1 MIEDGTSDVAERLR
15 GILTSGDPAGAP
27 GPEALADAE
36 WLEGRLRELD
46 GETLEACADALLPY
60 FLRGDGNIPG
70 PLLPLLADAA
80 EPVAREWLAQ
90 AGSTKDPVLHGR
102 VADVW
107 QRVVA
112 ATGAGHP
119 RCPERRVLLA
129 LARWGLY
136 GATRSGDA
144 LDGSVEAARQALEV
158 LPEPGEGRAAM
169 LSLLRMALWDRH
181 RSARGAGGQWAAGSR
196 ADLDEVIETGRQ
208 VLDLADALDASSA
221 HVRALLAD
229 QWEVLRTRYGA
240 TGTAADLAELTAV
253 ARRLAEL
260 TAPGTPEHADRL
272 ADLGVCLRIRL
283 LRTGEPGVLDESIEV
298 DRRAA
303 RSTADG
309 SPRRAHRFSY
319 LGISLFT
326 RFENGGEVRDLE
338 EAVDASR
345 TALAALPAAHA
356 ERPVFR
362 ENLLV
367 ALRARSARSSG
378 TADHDE
384 IIGLLRQGADEE
396 SAGPG
401 RTHAAR
407 AGETHGQLAELL
419 LARHLR
425 TGAVD
430 DLARSITDGREA
442 LRWLPGDHAGRPVA
456 AHVLARA
463 LTAQAWLSGE
473 LVLLDEAVGIYRH
486 LSGLPTATDGFRRTA
501 QASLAA
507 VLWTRHDWT
516 GDRAD
521 LDEAVTLWEEV
532 TRERIRPVV
541 GDELFAEW
549 LSAFAE
555 PLRKRF
561 ERYGADTDLTRA
573 IALDER
579 ALDIMPAGST
589 RRPGVLVSLGASLR
603 ARFERTGRTAD
614 LDRAL
619 ALGREGVRDSTPA
632 GPSDRAGALGELGI
646 THQVRFRRF
655 GDLGDLDASVERLRA
670 ALAADEDAPRRR
682 PLLFSALSTA
692 LSTRYAH
699 TGSTADL
706 DDAIDAGHRA
716 VRALPE
722 GHPSRG
728 IRLSHLGVALQE
740 HSERHDRVAGLEA
753 AVALQRQAVEELT
766 EGHPGAPGVLSNHG
780 TALLAL
786 HQRTG
791 AVADLD
797 EAVTVYRRSLDR
809 APEDDPGRAGTLSN
823 LGGAL
828 RARYALTA
836 VPRDLDDAVSVQRE
850 ALALTPENHYERV
863 TRLHNLAHPLLERHA
878 RTRDPRDLGEAVGLF
893 VDMVSLRT
901 APAAVRI
908 RAAWTAAAMTSRWS
922 RRHAARL
929 LEAAVRLLPEVAPRR
944 LDRDDQQHGL
954 GQFAGLAADAAALV
968 LGGPGSDLMASL
980 GVGNGEP
987 ALITFAGRSPLILA
1001 GTDGSDEGEGTDG
1014 QRRAAR
1020 ALGLLELGR
1029 GVLLGQ
1035 ALDTRD
1041 DALTLLYARKRGLA
1055 RRYVALR
1062 GALGREP
1069 IRREGPTGLFAGPVR
1084 HEPPRREEAA
1094 AASPDRQELARAFAA
1109 VQDRIRALGGEFE
1122 RFGLPP
1128 TEERLRDAARHGPVV
1143 IVNVSRFGS
1152 HALLLTGG
1160 DVRSLPLTG
1169 LTPEAVTDRATAF
1182 HQALSDVGDPDH
1194 PDPVAAQAV
1203 LHRTLEWLWDT
1214 VAEPVL
1220 DDLGIIGGS
1229 GDVPPPAGEL
1239 PRVWWVPGGALSRLP
1254 LHAAGHH
1261 RDRADGTTPR
1271 TVMDRTV
1278 SSYTPTVRA
1287 LHHALGRAEAPPV
1300 PEPRT
1305 LVVAVP
1311 GQPGPRYLSTADDE
1325 AALVAEHAPGTT
1337 LLTGRDAPA
1346 GEPAALPTVANVLR
1360 RLPEAT
1366 VAHFACHGLTDS
1378 RNPSHSHL
1386 VLREDPPGTSGAF
1399 TVADLAAVDLSRAR
1413 LAYLSACRTAVVDIA
1428 GLQDESI
1435 HLTSAFLIAGF
1446 PHVIGTLWQVQD
1458 DVAYDMA
1465 DTFYRELR
1473 VRTASGLALPES
1485 ARALR
1490 AAAVAARDSLQ
1501 APSLWAAH
1509 IHTGA

>member
-1 MIEDGTSDVAERLR
+1 MSEDGTSAVAARLR
-15 GILTSGDPAGAP
+15 QILMSGDPAAAP
-27 GPEALADAE
+27 DPEALADAE
-36 WLEGRLRELD
+36 WLEGRLREFD
-46 GETLEACADALLPY
+46 AETLEACADALLPH

-90 AGSTKDPVLHGR
+90 AGNTDDPALHGR
-102 VADVW
+102 VAEVW

-129 LARWGLY
+129 LALWGLY
-136 GATRSGDA
+136 GITRSGDV
-144 LDGSVEAARQALEV
+144 LDGVVEAARQALDV

-181 RSARGAGGQWAAGSR
+181 RSARSAGGRQSARSR

-208 VLDLADALDASSA
+208 VLDLAVALDASSG

-229 QWEVLRTRYGA
+229 QWEALRTRYGA
-240 TGTAADLAELTAV
+240 TGTAADLADLTAV
-253 ARRLAEL
+253 ARRRAEL
-260 TAPGTPEHADRL
+260 TAPGTPDHADRL
-272 ADLGVCLRIRL
+272 ADLGICLRIRF

-303 RSTADG
+303 RSTGRG
-309 SPRRAHRFSY
+309 SPRRAHRFSH
-319 LGISLFT
+319 LGVSLFT
-326 RFENGGEVRDLE
+326 RFEKRGGARDLE

-345 TALAALPAAHA
+345 TALAALPATHA

-362 ENLLV
+362 GNLLV

-384 IIGLLRQGADEE
+384 IIGLLQQGADEE
-396 SAGPG
+396 GAGPG
-401 RTHAAR
+401 RTDAAR
-407 AGETHGQLAELL
+407 AGETRGQLAELL

-430 DLARSITDGREA
+430 DLTRAITHGREA
-442 LRWLPGDHAGRPVA
+442 LRWLPGDHAGRPA
-456 AHVLARA
+456 TAHALAQA
-463 LTAQAWLSGE
+463 LTARAWLSGDP
-473 LVLLDEAVGIYRH
+473 VLLDEAVGTYRH
-486 LSGLPTATDGFRRTA
+486 LAGLPTATDAFRRTA

-507 VLWTRHDWT
+507 ALWTRHDRT

-521 LDEAVTLWEEV
+521 LDEAVTQWEEV
-532 TRERIRPVV
+532 TRERTRPVV
-541 GDELFAEW
+541 GDELFAQW
-549 LSAFAE
+549 LSASAE

-561 ERYGADTDLTRA
+561 ERYGTDTDLTRA

-579 ALDIMPAGST
+579 ALDIMPAGSA

-655 GDLGDLDASVERLRA
+655 GDLGDLDASVERLRD
-670 ALAADEDAPRRR
+670 ALAADEDAPWRR

-699 TGSTADL
+699 TGATADL
-706 DDAIDAGHRA
+706 DSAIDAGHRA

-740 HSERHDRVAGLEA
+740 HSERQDRVAGLEA
-753 AVALQRQAVEELT
+753 AVVLQRQAVEALT
-766 EGHPGAPGVLSNHG
+766 EGHPGAPGVLSNLG

-786 HQRTG
+786 HRRTG

-797 EAVTVYRRSLDR
+797 EAVTVHRRSLDR

-836 VPRDLDDAVSVQRE
+836 VPQDLDDAVSVQRE
-850 ALALTPENHYERV
+850 ALGLTPENHYERV
-863 TRLHNLAHPLLERHA
+863 IRLHNLAHPLLERHA
-878 RTRDPRDLGEAVGLF
+878 RTRDPRDLGEAVTLF
-893 VDMVSLRT
+893 VDMVSSRT

-908 RAAWTAAAMTSRWS
+908 RAAWTAAAMTARWS

-929 LEAAVRLLPEVAPRR
+929 LDAAVRLLPEVAPRR

-980 GVGNGEP
+980 GLGNDEP
-987 ALITFAGRSPLILA
+987 SFITFSGRSPLLLA

-1041 DALTLLYARKRGLA
+1041 DALTLLRARDRGLA
-1055 RRYVALR
+1055 EKYVALR
-1062 GALGREP
+1062 DALGRVP
-1069 IRREGPTGLFAGPVR
+1069 AGREASAALFAGPVR
-1084 HEPPRREEAA
+1084 QDQPRPED
-1094 AASPDRQELARAFAA
+1094 PDRQELAREFAA
-1109 VQDRIRALGGEFE
+1109 VQDRIRALGGDFE

-1128 TEERLRDAARHGPVV
+1128 TEQRLRDAARHGPVV

-1182 HQALSDVGDPDH
+1182 HQALSDVDDPDH

-1214 VAEPVL
+1214 VAGPVL
-1220 DDLGIIGGS
+1220 DDLGITGGPD
-1229 GDVPPPAGEL
+1229 DVPPPAGEL

-1271 TVMDRTV
+1271 TVMDWAV

-1287 LHHALGRAEAPPV
+1287 LHHALGRADAPPV
-1300 PEPRT
+1300 PAPRT

-1346 GEPAALPTVANVLR
+1346 GGPAALPTVANVLR
-1360 RLPEAT
+1360 GLPEAT

-1378 RNPSHSHL
+1378 RDPSHSHL

-1399 TVADLAAVDLSRAR
+1399 TVADLAAVDLSSAR

-1458 DVAYDMA
+1458 DAAYDMA

-1473 VRTASGLALPES
+1473 ARTASGLALPES

-1490 AAAVAARDSLQ
+1490 AAAVAARDSLR